1 MKESIKSC
9 REAGVNVFMITG
21 DVKETAESIALQIG
35 ILQPNFKEQSFT
47 SKEFLAFD
55 DKKQNAILSS
65 GNGLVFSRTEPAHK
79 RYLVK
84 KLSELVYLIRLALI

>member
-47 SKEFLAFD
+47 SKEFLGFD

-84 KLSELVYLIRLALI
+84 KLSELVCIIRLALI